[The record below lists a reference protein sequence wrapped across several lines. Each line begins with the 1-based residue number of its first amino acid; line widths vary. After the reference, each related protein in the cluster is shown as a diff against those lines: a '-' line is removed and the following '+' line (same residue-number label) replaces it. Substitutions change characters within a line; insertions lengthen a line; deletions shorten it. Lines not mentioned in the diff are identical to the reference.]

1 MRKSILSIVMAS
13 VFALSA
19 ISVSAEVAT
28 VNPNNDGTFTVSQNV
43 GAANTGENYGIVII
57 KDDGVLNLND
67 LTSIIYIDQVT
78 ADENGM
84 VLLEKIGL
92 RDVAENEEPYTKGS
106 MYIGGKGYSTATQIA
121 LLNVS
126 GEEETVKVSG
136 KVINSKFDSAIVGA
150 TVTVK
155 DAAGNE
161 YKATTGS
168 DGTYEVSVPV
178 GSDYT
183 IKYAKEGYCSL
194 TYTGVNVAA
203 ALAIADVDMVDL
215 SGDIRVSGQVNV
227 YDLTD
232 VLTDYGKS
240 EDLENA
246 YSDINNSGQVNVY
259 DLTVL
264 LTNYGKSDKTVEYKA
279 N

>member
-1 MRKSILSIVMAS
+1 MKKSILSIIMAS

-19 ISVSAEVAT
+19 ASVSAEVVK
-28 VNPNNDGTFTVSQNV
+28 VNPNTDGTFTLTQNV
-43 GAANTGENYGIVII
+43 GESNAGEYYGVVVI
-57 KDDGVLNLND
+57 KDDGILNLND

-84 VLLEKIGL
+84 VSLEKIGL
-92 RDVAENEEPYTKGS
+92 RDVAEDEEPYTKGS
-106 MYIGGKGYSTATQIA
+106 MYIGGKGYDTATQIA

-136 KVINSKFDSAIVGA
+136 KVINSKFDSPIVGA

-168 DGTYEVSVPV
+168 DGAYEVSVPA
-178 GSDYT
+178 GTNYT
-183 IKYAKEGYCSL
+183 IKYSKEGYCSL

-240 EDLENA
+240 EGLENA
-246 YSDINNSGQVNVY
+246 YSDINNSGQVNVF

-264 LTNYGKSDKTVEYKA
+264 LTNYGKSDKTVEYNA